1 MYSDLPQ
8 EITEFMNLPWAKI
21 EPYYRELESSPLQS
35 GNLSEWLSAWTS
47 LFNLVNET
55 QARLYVATTLAT
67 DDPAAEQRYQSY
79 LDNIFPQASD
89 WEQKLRK
96 KLLQSNL
103 DLPGFSLP
111 LRNMRTEADLFRQE
125 NLPLLSQ
132 ELLLSNAY
140 DQIIGA
146 QTIQWE
152 GEELTPA
159 QLAPIYLDA
168 DRERR
173 ERAWRLAAARQLQ
186 DRPALNEL
194 WGKLLQTRLKIAA
207 NADLPDYRAYQW
219 RNYLRFDYTPADCVQ
234 FHQAI
239 EKVAVPVATR
249 LYARRQARLGVE
261 TLRPWDLQV
270 DPFNRP
276 PLQPFQSI
284 SELESKSAAIFRQV
298 DPAFHDYFELMRQG
312 GTLDLDN
319 RKGKAPGG
327 YCIEFPHTRRPFI
340 FINAVGIHDD
350 VQTVLHEGGHAFHY
364 YETWRLPYHQQYKVG
379 TEFQEVASMGME
391 FLGAPY
397 LTADQGGFYTTQD
410 AARARIEHLE
420 SCILF
425 WPYMA
430 VVDAFQHWA
439 YEQTRSIQRPG
450 RMRCCLGSP
459 MAALHARHRLE
470 RVGRRDG
477 HRLAAQAAHIRS
489 AFLLHRIWPGPAGRY
504 AGVGKLTAGSS
515 RSGSRVPPGSRARR
529 HRSPA

>member
-1 MYSDLPQ
+1 
-8 EITEFMNLPWAKI
+8 
-21 EPYYRELESSPLQS
+21 
-35 GNLSEWLSAWTS
+35 
-47 LFNLVNET
+47 
-55 QARLYVATTLAT
+55 
-67 DDPAAEQRYQSY
+67 
-79 LDNIFPQASD
+79 
-89 WEQKLRK
+89 
-96 KLLQSNL
+96 
-103 DLPGFSLP
+103 
-111 LRNMRTEADLFRQE
+111 MRSEADLFRQE

-140 DQIIGA
+140 DQVIGA

-152 GEELTPA
+152 GQELTPA

-207 NADLPDYRAYQW
+207 NAGLPDYRAYQW

-397 LTADQGGFYTTQD
+397 LATDQGGFYTTQD

-439 YEQTRSIQRPG
+439 YEQPAQASDPAE
-450 RMRCCLGSP
+450 CDAAW
-459 MAALHARHRLE
+459 AALWQRFMPGIDWSGLDQEMVTGWQRKLHIFEVPFYYIEYGLAQLGAMQVWANSLLDRAGAAAAYRRALALGGTVPLPELYTAAGAHFAFDAATLQKAIDLAMRTIDELE
-470 RVGRRDG
+470 EI
-477 HRLAAQAAHIRS
+477 A
-489 AFLLHRIWPGPAGRY
+489 Y
-504 AGVGKLTAGSS
+504 
-515 RSGSRVPPGSRARR
+515 
-529 HRSPA
+529 